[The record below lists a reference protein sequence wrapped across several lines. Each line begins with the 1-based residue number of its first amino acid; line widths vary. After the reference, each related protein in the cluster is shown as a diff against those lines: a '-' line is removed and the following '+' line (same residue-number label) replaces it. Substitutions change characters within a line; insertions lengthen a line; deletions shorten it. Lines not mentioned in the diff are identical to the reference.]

1 MTRPPPG
8 NPESEQLA
16 TRDEKV
22 SGWRALTKT
31 QKVKLAV
38 FADQQ
43 ARMRQRYSPGLT
55 GEDLISAALERAFM
69 GKRQWRLHKISFLE
83 FMFGIVRSIAGD
95 LKRTAEGKLI
105 AASSSD
111 QELGP
116 AGDEGGER
124 KADEIAI
131 DLDTP
136 ENILIAKQQLAAF
149 MTEFEGKDDEEA
161 WCILECMSEGMTGP
175 EIKEKLGITQ
185 TQYESAC
192 KKIARRA
199 HKYFVAN

>member
-16 TRDEKV
+16 TQDEKV

-31 QKVKLAV
+31 EKLKLAV

-43 ARMRQRYSPGLT
+43 ARMRQKYAPGLT
-55 GEDLISAALERAFM
+55 GKELVNEALKRAFV
-69 GKRQWRLHKISFLE
+69 GKRQWRLHKITFLQ
-83 FMFGIVRSIAGD
+83 FMFGIVSSIAVD
-95 LKRTAEGKLI
+95 LKRTAEGKLV
-105 AASSSD
+105 AASTSD
-111 QELGP
+111 QQLGP
-116 AGDEGGER
+116 EDEATGER
-124 KADEIAI
+124 QGGEIAI

-136 ENILIAKQQLAAF
+136 ENILIAKQQLAGF
-149 MTEFEGKDDEEA
+149 MSEFEGKNDEEA
-161 WCILECMSEGMTGP
+161 WCILEYISEGMTGP
-175 EIKEKLGITQ
+175 EIKEKLGLTQ

-192 KKIARRA
+192 KKIARGA